1 MASLE
6 TTASFFANGNSKQF
20 DYVLQLYPQVLKLK
34 AETRTKKPEELI
46 KLDDW
51 YQNELPELIKQRGK
65 DAHML
70 HEELV
75 QAMKWKQSRGKFSK
89 QLLNLIKINTPRAVV
104 QETKRAFRK
113 LPNLEQALTALTNLK
128 GVGTTMASALLTA
141 AAPDNAPFMADEC
154 LMAIPDIEGIDY
166 TTKVYLNFATHVNS
180 AVTRLNMEKDNNNS
194 SWSAHRV
201 ELAVWTHCVASELQ
215 PELLEGLPP
224 RTASAGPLAT
234 ITTTTTTTTNGNS
247 APLEPSEPSD
257 ESNSEPPTAPNGNNG
272 NGVSD
277 SLDESTRS
285 EDSLEKP
292 ITPIVANDE
301 TNDSDSQSSAKRS
314 LDCES
319 SESQTET
326 SEPDTKKLK
335 IDE

>member
-1 MASLE
+1 
-6 TTASFFANGNSKQF
+6 QF
-20 DYVLQLYPQVLKLK
+20 DYVLNLYPQVLKLK

-51 YQNELPELIKQRGK
+51 YQNELPERIKQRGK
-65 DAHML
+65 DAHMI

-113 LPNLEQALTALTNLK
+113 LPNLEQALMALTNLK
-128 GVGTTMASALLTA
+128 GVGTTMASAILRA

-154 LMAIPDIEGIDY
+154 LMAIPEIEGIDY
-166 TTKVYLNFATHVNS
+166 TTKVYLNFANHVNS

-194 SWSAHRV
+194 SWSAQRV
-201 ELAVWTHCVASELQ
+201 ELAVWTHCVATELQ
-215 PELLEGLPP
+215 PDLLEGLPA
-224 RTASAGPLAT
+224 RNSSA
-234 ITTTTTTTTNGNS
+234 
-247 APLEPSEPSD
+247 D
-257 ESNSEPPTAPNGNNG
+257 ESNLEPPTAPNGNNG